1 MSKLTPEKR
10 VDKNGVLTTKHV
22 RTDTDK
28 RTPAVPVPAPSIKSK
43 KTIAKQASASTDRKR
58 WRVNI
63 DNWGDC
69 DQDLRFICAEYHP
82 AEQTYECSD
91 AEAYEVTT
99 VINPANAL
107 PLLAIGIRT
116 ADAARRF
123 LDESGANHLKVEN
136 SLAELAIDRGIQATE
151 FINFASKHPDYSNY
165 DTFMDAAECWTHPVV
180 KQVDSQRAS
189 QTATEFKPLISM
201 ILDGEIAWNDIKD
214 IGVRTVAERSMG
226 TNRFM
231 EHLVRLKNGTSGF
244 RSAAEISEVLSDT
257 SSSSINTLDLAD
269 CYGLEGYR
277 NLPSAN
283 NWTASRLI
291 NALRERDHSQSERF
305 EIFQYAMRVGL
316 NPEPTDI
323 IALYEARVSS
333 EDSRLGL
340 VSKLTAHQIIGL
352 RNGEVASSVSSG
364 YL

>member
-1 MSKLTPEKR
+1 MMNLTSVKR

-22 RTDTDK
+22 RADSPKKAPT
-28 RTPAVPVPAPSIKSK
+28 APVPAPTIKSK
-43 KTIAKQASASTDRKR
+43 KAPAKQTASTDRKR

-63 DNWGDC
+63 NNWGDC

-123 LDESGANHLKVEN
+123 LDEAGASYLKAEN
-136 SLAELAIDRGIQATE
+136 SLAEQVIDRGIQATE
-151 FINFASKHPDYSNY
+151 FINFASKHPDYSNHN
-165 DTFMDAAECWTHPVV
+165 TFIDAAECWTHPVV

-189 QTATEFKPLISM
+189 QTAAEFKPLISM
-201 ILDGEIAWNDIKD
+201 ILDGEIAWNDIRE
-214 IGVRTVAERSMG
+214 IGVRAVAERSMG
-226 TNRFM
+226 TNRFV

-244 RSAAEISEVLSDT
+244 QSAAEIAEVLSDT
-257 SSSSINTLDLAD
+257 SSSSSNGLDLAD

-277 NLPSAN
+277 NLPTKN

-291 NALRERDHSQSERF
+291 NALRERDHSKAERF
-305 EIFQYAMRVGL
+305 EIFEYAMRVGL
-316 NPEPTDI
+316 NPEPKDI
-323 IALYEARVSS
+323 ISLYEAGVSS
-333 EDSRLGL
+333 EDARLGL
-340 VSKLTAHQIIGL
+340 VSKLTTNQIIGL
-352 RNGEVASSVSSG
+352 NNSEVASSVSSG